1 MNKDDPFAS
10 PDSDR
15 TIIMPS
21 PGGRTATQNEQ
32 VSHTPPPPIRSL
44 AETTSATPTIIA
56 GLNPLIAAANPL
68 LNIVPQL
75 RAKLQHSNLEGL
87 RDYIAQ
93 HIKSFEN
100 QAKAAGIPPE
110 KVIAAR
116 YLLCTLLDETISSTP
131 WGSGEWGK
139 HSLLVRFHNEAS
151 GGEKFFQLLTKL
163 AENPKANRDILEFM
177 DICLAL
183 GFEGRY
189 RVMNNGKV
197 HLEELRERLAQI
209 LSKEQGAYERD
220 LSPHWQAASIERA
233 KIFKLLPL
241 WVLSAICGLVL
252 LTSYLSF
259 SYFLNSTSDKVFAQ
273 IRAIHIK
280 QPIPEY
286 TPLPQPSITPGIA
299 AFLHEEIQEGLVT
312 VNSGAGNNVVITLLG
327 DGIFASGSTAIS
339 NNFVTILARIAEK
352 LSSVSGQVQIVG
364 HTDNRPINSLRF
376 PSNWHLSQ
384 ERANSVKQLLI
395 KMNAPAHRLTAV
407 GHADTE
413 PVSTNTTSEGRARNR
428 RVEIILIAAHENN

>member
-21 PGGRTATQNEQ
+21 PGGRTSSQKKQA
-32 VSHTPPPPIRSL
+32 SHTPPPIRSFV
-44 AETTSATPTIIA
+44 ETSNASSTITA
-56 GLNPLIAAANPL
+56 GLNPLITAANPL
-68 LNIVPQL
+68 LNVVSQL
-75 RAKLQHSNLEGL
+75 RVTLQHSNLEGL

-93 HIKSFEN
+93 HIKTFEN

-139 HSLLVRFHNEAS
+139 HSLLVKFHNEAS

-177 DICLAL
+177 NVCLAL

-189 RVMNNGKV
+189 RVINNGKV
-197 HLEELRERLAQI
+197 HLEELRERLTQI

-220 LSPHWQAASIERA
+220 LSPHWHAALIERA

-252 LTSYLSF
+252 LVSFLSF
-259 SYFLNSTSDKVFAQ
+259 SYLLNSTSDTVFTQ
-273 IRAIHIK
+273 IRSIHIK
-280 QPIPEY
+280 QSIPEY
-286 TPLPQPSITPGIA
+286 TPLPQPSIVPGITE
-299 AFLHEEIQEGLVT
+299 FLHEEIQEGLVT
-312 VNSGAGNNVVITLLG
+312 VNAGTGNNVVITLLG

-339 NNFVTILARIAEK
+339 NNFVKILARIAEK
-352 LSSVSGQVQIVG
+352 LSSVSGQVQIIG

-395 KMNAPAHRLTAV
+395 KMNAPGHRLTAV

-428 RVEIILIAAHENN
+428 RVEIILIAAHENK